1 MIWLKAIQAGFLLFK
16 LKLVIIGPENIDC
29 GYEVTQLCTKNC
41 NDNFLGFLNE
51 YTINGTVDNYSL
63 HISAAMNITPFS
75 CHNGEVVLN
84 SSLQSY
90 LPIVTY

>member
-1 MIWLKAIQAGFLLFK
+1 MKYIQAGFLRFK

-29 GYEVTQLCTKNC
+29 GYEVTLLCTENC
-41 NDNFLGFLNE
+41 IDNFLGFLNE
-51 YTINGTVDNYSL
+51 YTINRTVDNYSL

-75 CHNGEVVLN
+75 CHSGEVVLN

-90 LPIVTY
+90 FPIVTY

>member
-1 MIWLKAIQAGFLLFK
+1 MKAIQAGFLLFK
-16 LKLVIIGPENIDC
+16 LKLVIIGPENIDHV
-29 GYEVTQLCTKNC
+29 YEVTQLCTKNC

-75 CHNGEVVLN
+75 CATMVKL
-84 SSLQSY
+84 Y
-90 LPIVTY
+90 

>member
-1 MIWLKAIQAGFLLFK
+1 MKYIQAGFLRFK

-29 GYEVTQLCTKNC
+29 GYEVTKQCTKNS

-51 YTINGTVDNYSL
+51 YTINGIVDNYSL
-63 HISAAMNITPFS
+63 HILTAMNITPFF
-75 CHNGEVVLN
+75 CHNGEALLN

-90 LPIVTY
+90 LPIVT